1 MPVIEEYSF
10 GLMVVDGKT
19 YTNDLII
26 FPERIQPEWWRES
39 GHSLC
44 REDIEEI
51 LEEKPDVL
59 VIGTGSSGV
68 MDVPPET
75 MKLIRE
81 EGIELVIEPTA
92 RAVDAYNRISPLR
105 PTVGAFHLTC

>member
-1 MPVIEEYSF
+1 
-10 GLMVVDGKT
+10 MVVDGKA
-19 YTNDLII
+19 YTSDLII
-26 FPERIQPEWWRES
+26 FPDRIISNWWRES

-75 MKLIRE
+75 VELIRE
-81 EGIELVIEPTA
+81 EGIKPIIKPTA
-92 RAVDAYNRISPLR
+92 RAVDSYNRLSPER